1 MLAPLIAQQQG
12 TSSAFFSI
20 TLDGLDVAAR
30 PGSGYGVDPESL
42 HITEADYG
50 QASSASFAIMDS
62 QAVVSVFPG
71 QFVRIHDLGL
81 DMPVFVGWVDNYDV
95 QELSLGRQINV
106 DCVGIETALDWL
118 YGPAWAGDV
127 NADVL
132 GCIQALIANAYG
144 VGVGLRSAGSASNAS
159 TMALPI
165 AASVSG
171 AIGAIAVAAGPL
183 RQQIS
188 SLAEQLMVI
197 LYATFGLQMT
207 IVFGMTVDYWHN
219 IRIFRADGVSQ
230 NRSDYAGITI
240 TTAAAPYPQHSDYQ
254 VGSAVARS
262 VVVTN
267 SGASPTVVSDGSGI
281 PGPTATYDGS
291 YATLAARVAA
301 GQAYLASQLP
311 SYSGQ
316 TTIEIDRANVS
327 TQGMGT
333 INAQRRAGSLVT
345 FTVPQVGASG
355 VVSQISSIEKSFAD
369 SGMETWTLHFGGS
382 ERQSAAVLLRKMTAG
397 KTV

>member
-30 PGSGYGVDPESL
+30 PGSGYGVDPDSL
-42 HITEADYG
+42 QIVEADYG

-62 QAVVSVFPG
+62 QSAVSVFPG
-71 QFVRIHDLGL
+71 QYVRIHDFGL

-106 DCVGIETALDWL
+106 NCVGIEAALDWL
-118 YGPAWAGDV
+118 YGPAWAGDA

-132 GCIQALIANAYG
+132 ACFQALVANAYG
-144 VGVGLRSAGSASNAS
+144 VGVGLRSAGTTGGAS
-159 TMALPI
+159 TMASPI
-165 AASVSG
+165 AAGEVGAVG
-171 AIGAIAVAAGPL
+171 AITVAAGPL
-183 RQQIS
+183 RQQITS
-188 SLAEQLMVI
+188 AAEQAMLIAGVP
-197 LYATFGLQMT
+197 TNT
-207 IVFGMTVDYWHN
+207 FGMTVDYWHN
-219 IRIFRADGVSQ
+219 VRIFLTWGTTQYRT
-230 NRSDYAGITI
+230 DYAGVTI
-240 TTAAAPYPQHSDYQ
+240 TTAAAPYPQASDYQ
-254 VGSAVARS
+254 VGSAAARS

-267 SGASPTVVSDGSGI
+267 SGASPTAVSDGSGI
-281 PGPTATYDGS
+281 PGPTATYDGA
-291 YATLAARVAA
+291 YPTLVARVAA
-301 GQAYLASQLP
+301 GQGYLASQLP

-333 INAQRRAGSLVT
+333 INAQRRAGSFVT

-355 VVSQISSIEKSFAD
+355 VVSPISSIEKSFAD